1 MVFDGDDSIHIPS
14 SIEMNSTQRTF
25 SAWINLKLITTDR
38 TIKQYIAWRRGR
50 QFEVRLSYPNLKTR
64 WDGIGDI
71 GVYANAYLKSNQ
83 WMHVA
88 FTYDGKAKRAYVDG
102 QLVGELAFSATP
114 TDSTDALYFG
124 ARGAT
129 YGFVGALDEIRLYN
143 RALSA
148 DEITKLYTN
157 EGWDDPDGDG
167 ATNPYV
173 APRAPK

>member
-1 MVFDGDDSIHIPS
+1 
-14 SIEMNSTQRTF
+14 
-25 SAWINLKLITTDR
+25 
-38 TIKQYIAWRRGR
+38 
-50 QFEVRLSYPNLKTR
+50 
-64 WDGIGDI
+64 
-71 GVYANAYLKSNQ
+71 
-83 WMHVA
+83 MHVA

-167 ATNPYV
+167 ATNLEEYQSGTDPND
-173 APRAPK
+173 PTSTPESGTLFMF